1 MYASSGYKYFFTK
14 SCRPQT
20 YQNYEQ
26 PPRTSQHS
34 YFQSHYSVLKIG
46 QIFPKKNSM
55 KNIRLGDQLLLKN
68 VFENF
73 DF

>member
-1 MYASSGYKYFFTK
+1 MFASIGNKHFCNK
-14 SCRPQT
+14 SCHRQT

-26 PPRTSQHS
+26 PPGTSQNS
-34 YFQSHYSVLKIG
+34 DFQSPFFSLKNLSKTI
-46 QIFPKKNSM
+46 SM
-55 KNIRLGDQLLLKN
+55 KNIRLGDQLLLKF